1 MENLYV
7 HSVVNREIPV
17 TMKSEGFHCENLRS
31 IIEANFSRDELV
43 KLNVTME
50 SPNGTLDVLQR
61 SFNTIATPI
70 KKYLHEIVSK
80 NDKFE
85 KDILESK
92 GDISKVKRIDTTL
105 KLLKVLAK
113 DKHNSTVSRR
123 AGQLLRLYDNVLS
136 MKASFMLGYQRKGS
150 LTGSFVWGTYVIYV
164 TYIVVCTSHL
174 CAMHAG
180 VMKNESYAIKNL
192 DEQIK
197 AFYDGSI
204 QKWCDFFLKKK
215 QNDFVKEEAA
225 LVITVVLLGTIIT
238 AALFLRVLVFY
249 FYYTRMQL
257 SDYFNQQ
264 SDYFNLH
271 ASEIRKSGMDSAQK
285 DAVLKAQKTWADRF
299 AMLSDAI
306 VVDDLKASRK
316 TVDMVKVANK
326 EVNPSKI
333 DVPNVGM
340 DFI

>member
-7 HSVVNREIPV
+7 HSIKKQEVPV
-17 TMKSEGFHCENLRS
+17 KMVSEGFHCEDLRS
-31 IIEANFSRDELV
+31 VIEANFSRDELV

-50 SPNGTLDVLQR
+50 SPNGALDVLQR
-61 SFNTIATPI
+61 SFNAITTPV
-70 KKYLHEIVSK
+70 KKCLHEFISK
-80 NDKFE
+80 TDKFDKE
-85 KDILESK
+85 ILNSK
-92 GDISKVKRIDTTL
+92 GDISKVSRIETTL
-105 KLLKVLAK
+105 KILRLFTK
-113 DKHNSTVSRR
+113 DKNKTISRR
-123 AGQLLRLYDNVLS
+123 AGQVLRLYDGMNS
-136 MKASFMLGYQRKGS
+136 MKTAFMMGYHNKSS
-150 LTGSFVWGTYVIYV
+150 LNGSFVWGTYCIYV
-164 TYIVVCTSHL
+164 NYIVLCTSHL
-174 CAMHAG
+174 CAMHAN
-180 VMKNESYAIKNL
+180 VMKSESYALQNL
-192 DEQIK
+192 DKQIK
-197 AFYDGSI
+197 AFSDGSMK
-204 QKWCDFFLKKK
+204 KWCEFFLKKK

-225 LVITVVLLGTIIT
+225 LIITAVLLGTIIT
-238 AALFLRVLVFY
+238 VAFFLRVLVFY

-271 ASEIRKSGMDSAQK
+271 ASEIKKSGMDSAQK

-299 AMLSDAI
+299 ATLSDAI

-316 TVDMVKVANK
+316 TTDTVKVANK